1 MSPKNRSVLRVLSV
15 PVDSGEVVRRRF
27 GSRLIALVTLLLL
40 PLLVFDVPQWLFIAS
55 QVVWGGGVWVGLSV
69 ATDKP

>member
-1 MSPKNRSVLRVLSV
+1 MSPKNRSVLRALSV

-40 PLLVFDVPQWLFIAS
+40 PLLGF
-55 QVVWGGGVWVGLSV
+55 
-69 ATDKP
+69 

>member
-1 MSPKNRSVLRVLSV
+1 M

-69 ATDKP
+69 AALLQIVGGDKLIIPFC